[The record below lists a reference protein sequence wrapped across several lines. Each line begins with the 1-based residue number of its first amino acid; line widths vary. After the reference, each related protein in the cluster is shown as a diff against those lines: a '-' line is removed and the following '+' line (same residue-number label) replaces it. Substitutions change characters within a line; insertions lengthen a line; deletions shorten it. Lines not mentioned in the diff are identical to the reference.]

1 MPAKAK
7 EEKGCVSNKEK
18 GEKEKKP
25 PMPTHLRVTKYWT
38 QKWVVITAPFLLS
51 LYPNELPSSLSLQLS
66 HSSSPPLFLCSCK
79 IQRTQIQG
87 MPTNI
92 YSLTLFFS
100 LTHLHQTPH
109 THMGDA
115 NSFSC
120 SIFSS
125 LLIYVLYGVFDLL
138 VRDFQWKFQYL
149 GVVAGGFHVP
159 LHMYM
164 YNLYM
169 VVFSTQWWMFFNF
182 GFGLFFFGCVI
193 WNLKS
198 WYLHMVIWY
207 ESLLWVTDGIWGFF
221 CLNLKWKRKVV

>member
-1 MPAKAK
+1 MW
-7 EEKGCVSNKEK
+7 VI
-18 GEKEKKP
+18 KKRGKKKRS
-25 PMPTHLRVTKYWT
+25 HLCQLILESQNIEPKSGLW
-38 QKWVVITAPFLLS
+38 S
-51 LYPNELPSSLSLQLS
+51 LLPSSSLYTQMNSLPLSLC
-66 HSSSPPLFLCSCK
+66 SSLILLLHLFFFVHARSKEPKYKVCPLTF
-79 IQRTQIQG
+79 
-87 MPTNI
+87 
-92 YSLTLFFS
+92 TLFFS

-138 VRDFQWKFQYL
+138 VRDFQWKFQY
-149 GVVAGGFHVP
+149 VAGGFHVP
-159 LHMYM
+159 LHM

>member
-92 YSLTLFFS
+92 YSLFLSYTLAPNPTYTYGWCQFFFVFN
-100 LTHLHQTPH
+100 LLFTAHLCALWCFWFV
-109 THMGDA
+109 GKRF
-115 NSFSC
+115 SVKISIFRSC
-120 SIFSS
+120 SRWVSCAS
-125 LLIYVLYGVFDLL
+125 P
-138 VRDFQWKFQYL
+138 
-149 GVVAGGFHVP
+149 HV
-159 LHMYM
+159 
-164 YNLYM
+164 
-169 VVFSTQWWMFFNF
+169 
-182 GFGLFFFGCVI
+182 
-193 WNLKS
+193 
-198 WYLHMVIWY
+198 
-207 ESLLWVTDGIWGFF
+207 
-221 CLNLKWKRKVV
+221 